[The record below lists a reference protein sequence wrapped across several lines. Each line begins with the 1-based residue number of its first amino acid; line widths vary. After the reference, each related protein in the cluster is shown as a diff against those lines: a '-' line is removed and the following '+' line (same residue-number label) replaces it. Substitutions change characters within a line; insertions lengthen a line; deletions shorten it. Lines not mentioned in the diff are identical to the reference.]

1 MRLLTTTPNPR
12 DPPNDLYSTAIG
24 VAGGAAVIVV
34 IFTWFGLTAP
44 GLLAVLLVYLVIKVP
59 SAFLLRALRL
69 KRQGRSQPAD
79 ELQCSTMLDDCY
91 R

>member
-1 MRLLTTTPNPR
+1 MRLLTMTPNHQDTP
-12 DPPNDLYSTAIG
+12 DDLYSTAIG

-44 GLLAVLLVYLVIKVP
+44 GVLALLLVYLVITVP
-59 SAFLLRALRL
+59 LVFLLSALRL

-79 ELQCSTMLDDCY
+79 ETNNSQRITDEQ
-91 R
+91 